1 LLRAARVPR
10 LPGRVETVLRWMLV
24 ASLLCGAVGLFSQV
38 ACAIALISALYVLG
52 MRHGLR
58 VHHTTIALKLWLLA
72 FAFTPSTDVWSI
84 DAVIARQLG
93 TEIAAAPDAYGWCL
107 QLCRT
112 IVAVVIFA
120 TGVAKVRNMS
130 SGAGFCHRG
139 NLSDLLRL
147 HDYPLAFVKPIL
159 SVSRWVQRSPWL
171 ERALAVGV
179 VVAELGFP
187 ITLFWPVTAWFFV
200 PAILTMIIGFRLFIG
215 ARFDLLAVGV
225 VVFFLPWERLLHG

>member
-1 LLRAARVPR
+1 MLS
-10 LPGRVETVLRWMLV
+10 GRVETVLHWMLV
-24 ASLLCGAVGLFSQV
+24 AGLLCGAIGLFSQV
-38 ACAIALISALYVLG
+38 ACAIALISALYLLG

-58 VHHTTIALKLWLLA
+58 THHTTIALKFWLLA
-72 FAFTPSTDVWSI
+72 FAFTPSTDVWSM

-93 TEIAAAPDAYGWCL
+93 TEIAPAPDAYGWCL

-112 IVAVVIFA
+112 ILAVVIFA

-130 SGAGFCHRG
+130 RNAGFCHRG
-139 NLSDLLRL
+139 NLSELLRL
-147 HDYPLAFVKPIL
+147 HDYPLFFVKPLFSL
-159 SVSRWVQRSPWL
+159 SRFFKQFPWL
-171 ERALAVGV
+171 ERAFSVGV

-200 PAILTMIIGFRLFIG
+200 PAILAMIIGFRLFIG

-225 VVFFLPWERLLHG
+225 VVFFLPWPGLLHG